1 MSIKRRLYIMTLIPL
16 ILSIGLVTWIVIQM
30 MTLQNSSK
38 EDVDALLSAQ
48 QMNSELIAAE
58 QALNS
63 YAENPSQAAR
73 QQALTKMENTKGT
86 IGELETLIQT
96 DAQAHW
102 LERASEKYAS
112 WNEAATAA
120 VEAKDINETRRQAS
134 RSGGIVNDAYNLQQ
148 VSDENYSETLA
159 NQQQSISSLITF
171 AIVAAVILLI
181 ASLFFTARL
190 ISHIASP
197 IRRLA
202 EQAERAADGE
212 LSVTIEM
219 DGNERD
225 EIGQLKQSF
234 QTMLTNLQKTV
245 DSVNYIGKRV
255 ETFSKSLNQEM
266 ETLSE
271 GSQQVASSTDELAQG
286 SQSISTDV
294 QDVVVL
300 TDHMNDQFS
309 TNAEESKASSEAGE
323 TAIASIKEGRKA
335 IEEQKH
341 SMNESRAS
349 LNTVKES
356 VDRFTEYTDQIEKA
370 VHLVNDISEQTNLLA
385 LNAAIEAAR
394 AGEHGKGFAVVA
406 EEVRK
411 LADQSTN
418 ATSDI
423 ARMVEQIKSGVT
435 AIHSQTE
442 ETIAASDKQAK
453 AVETSDTSFTDI
465 QQNVETMNERLQ
477 QLAANMEASREQ
489 SEQVAASMQNISS
502 ITEETAA
509 GTEEISASAEEQQ
522 RSFRSMQEETGQLE
536 TMIEDLN
543 QQLKRFS

>member
-1 MSIKRRLYIMTLIPL
+1 MTIKRRLYVMTLIPL
-16 ILSIGLVTWIVIQM
+16 LLSLGLVTWIVFQM
-30 MTLQNSSK
+30 MDLQSSSK

-48 QMNSELIAAE
+48 QLNSELISAE
-58 QALNS
+58 QALNT
-63 YAENPSQAAR
+63 YAQNPTQASR
-73 QQALTKMENTKGT
+73 QQALTKMESTKGT
-86 IGELETLIQT
+86 IDDLATLIQT
-96 DAQAHW
+96 EAQSHW
-102 LERASEKYAS
+102 LDRAAQKYET
-112 WNEAATAA
+112 WNEAAIQA
-120 VEAKDINETRRQAS
+120 VENRDINETRRQAS
-134 RSGGIVNDAYNLQQ
+134 RSAGIVNDAYNLQE
-148 VSDENYSETLA
+148 VSDENYSETVA
-159 NQQQSISSLITF
+159 TQQQSISGLITF
-171 AIVAAVILLI
+171 AIIAAVILLL
-181 ASLFFTARL
+181 ASLFFTTRL
-190 ISHIASP
+190 TRHIALP

-212 LSVTIEM
+212 LSMTIET
-219 DGNERD
+219 DEKERD
-225 EIGQLKQSF
+225 EIGQLKRSF

-245 DSVNYIGKRV
+245 DSVHYIGERV

-300 TDHMNDQFS
+300 TDNMNDQFS
-309 TNAEESKASSEAGE
+309 VNAEESKESSKAGE
-323 TAIASIKEGRKA
+323 TAISSIAKGRNA
-335 IEEQKH
+335 IRQQQL
-341 SMNESRAS
+341 SMDESRSS
-349 LNTVKES
+349 LSTVKES

-411 LADQSTN
+411 LADQSTT

-435 AIHSQTE
+435 AIHTQTE
-442 ETIAASDKQAK
+442 ETITASEKQAE
-453 AVETSDTSFTDI
+453 AVETSETSFSEI
-465 QQNVETMNERLQ
+465 QSNVETMNNRLQ
-477 QLAANMEASREQ
+477 QLAVNMETSREQ

-522 RSFRSMQEETGQLE
+522 RSFKEMQKETENLE
-536 TMIEDLN
+536 QMVKDLN
-543 QQLKRFS
+543 EQLKRFY